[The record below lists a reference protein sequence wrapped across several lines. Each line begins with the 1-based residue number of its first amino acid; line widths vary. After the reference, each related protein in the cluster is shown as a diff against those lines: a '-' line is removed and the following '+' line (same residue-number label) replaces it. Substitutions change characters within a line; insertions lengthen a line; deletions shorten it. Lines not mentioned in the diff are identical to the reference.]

1 MEITISLE
9 AILKQKGYVKIPFA
23 LSKTNHLLI
32 KASINK
38 KNGVFILD
46 TGASNSCI
54 DFSDID
60 FFDLKAVDSNHL
72 ATGAGSNEMPT
83 KLSHENEIKIG
94 KWSIHDHT
102 IIAMDLS
109 HVNYALKQFKAKPV
123 KGILGAD
130 ILMAGEA
137 LIDYA
142 NSFLYLKQGLT

>member
-1 MEITISLE
+1 MKITISLE
-9 AILKQKGYVKIPFA
+9 DILKQNSYVKIPFI

-32 KASINK
+32 KASINQLK
-38 KNGVFILD
+38 GVFILD

-60 FFDLKAVDSNHL
+60 FFNLNAVDSNHL
-72 ATGAGSNEMPT
+72 ATGAGSNQMPT
-83 KLSHENEIKIG
+83 KLSHQNEIKIG
-94 KWSIHDHT
+94 KWSSQNHT

-109 HVNYALKQFKAKPV
+109 HVNYALKQYKAKPV

-130 ILMAGEA
+130 ILLAGEA

-142 NSFLYLKQGLT
+142 NNFLYLKK